1 MWVCI
6 NLFDVLGVM
15 GAKEGRRTSLSV
27 HLPEAASV
35 VKDVAQPI
43 HGLPS
48 IPEALSSIPSNDK
61 PGMVAHTCNP
71 ST

>member
-1 MWVCI
+1 
-6 NLFDVLGVM
+6 M
-15 GAKEGRRTSLSV
+15 GAEEGHRTSWNMQ
-27 HLPEAASV
+27 LPEAASV

-61 PGMVAHTCNP
+61 PGMIAHTCNP